1 MLRRS
6 FVVVV
11 FLSLFLPSVATAKDR
26 SYPGV
31 ILSNRSTAANEEA
44 LEESARRNR
53 LSFSTTERLRR
64 GTIYIRDRRTA
75 LRESAPG
82 RAYLCRTAE
91 VRRVIKE
98 AKGHI
103 TCSPNTELQALR
115 DPNDT
120 FYGALYQHSLMS
132 APIAWETTTG
142 TNTALAVVIDTG
154 IDYNHIDLAD
164 NIWRNPLEIAGNGID
179 DDKNGYIDDIHGIN
193 AIKNTGVPLDDNGHG
208 THVAGII
215 GAVADNTRGVVGVSW
230 KVKLVGA
237 KFLSASGTGSI
248 ADAIKAVEYTTKLKK
263 AGHNVIAANNSWSG
277 RSFSKPLLDAI
288 TAASDEG
295 ILFVAA
301 AGNNNSNNDTNPLYP
316 ANYQVP
322 NVISVAS
329 ITSTGERSSFSNFG
343 PNSVHIGAPG
353 TSIYST
359 LRNNGYGYKSG
370 TSMAC
375 PQVVGLSILT
385 HSACPTL
392 SMDRLKQIILS
403 SGAKTPALQSYV
415 ATGAMVNSA
424 RAVQQ
429 ASAACGTATP
439 TPTPTP
445 TQTATNTPDPNISPT
460 QTPTPTVTPT
470 VTNTP
475 TNTPTPSPTPGHYL
489 IPEPTRVQSLGTL
502 KLKVSTGVDYVQSG
516 RLEIVL
522 YDVVGNRYPC
532 RLKPSIMLP
541 KGNKTISITLPDNA
555 KYFATYEFRFTS
567 IRGASMASV
576 QIMNPQSTN
585 VPNSRAYLTCQSIVE
600 QLG

>member
-1 MLRRS
+1 
-6 FVVVV
+6 
-11 FLSLFLPSVATAKDR
+11 
-26 SYPGV
+26 
-31 ILSNRSTAANEEA
+31 
-44 LEESARRNR
+44 
-53 LSFSTTERLRR
+53 
-64 GTIYIRDRRTA
+64 
-75 LRESAPG
+75 
-82 RAYLCRTAE
+82 

-120 FYGALYQHSLMS
+120 FYGALYQHPLMS

-142 TNTALAVVIDTG
+142 TNTAIAVVIDTG

-193 AIKNTGVPLDDNGHG
+193 AIKKTGVPLDDNGHG

-215 GAVADNTRGVVGVSW
+215 GAAGDNARGVVGVSW

-237 KFLSASGTGSI
+237 KFLSSTGVGSI

-277 RSFSKPLLDAI
+277 RTFSKPLLDAI

-301 AGNNNSNNDTNPLYP
+301 AGNDNSNNDANPLYP

-343 PNSVHIGAPG
+343 PKTVHIAAPG
-353 TSIYST
+353 SSIYST
-359 LRNNGYGYKSG
+359 VRNNGYSYKSG

-375 PQVVGLSILT
+375 PQVVGLSVLT
-385 HSACPTL
+385 YSACTTL
-392 SMDRLKQIILS
+392 SMDRLKQVILA
-403 SGAKTPALQSYV
+403 SGAKTPALQYYV
-415 ATGAMVNSA
+415 ATGAMANAA

-439 TPTPTP
+439 TPT
-445 TQTATNTPDPNISPT
+445 QTATSTPTNTPDPNLTPT
-460 QTPTPTVTPT
+460 RTPTPTVTPT

-475 TNTPTPSPTPGHYL
+475 TRTPTPTPTPGHYI
-489 IPEPTRVQSLGTL
+489 IPEPTQVQSLGTL
-502 KLKVSTGVDYVQSG
+502 KLKVSTGVDYVQAG

-522 YDVVGNRYPC
+522 FDTTGTRYPC
-532 RLKPSIMLP
+532 DLKPSIMLP
-541 KGNKTISITLPDNA
+541 KGNRTIQIKLPDNA
-555 KYFATYEFRFTS
+555 KYFSTYQFRFS
-567 IRGASMASV
+567 SSRGASMTSV
-576 QIMNPQSTN
+576 QMMNPQWTN
-585 VPNSRAYLTCQSIVE
+585 VPYSRAYLTCQSIIG

>member
-1 MLRRS
+1 MLRRC
-6 FVVVV
+6 FV
-11 FLSLFLPSVATAKDR
+11 LFLIVFFSFANAANAKDR
-26 SYPGV
+26 NYPGV
-31 ILSNRSTAANEEA
+31 ILSNRSTATNEEA
-44 LEESARRNR
+44 LEESARKNR
-53 LSFSTTERLRR
+53 LSFVTTERLRR
-64 GTIYIRDRRTA
+64 GAIYLRDARN
-75 LRESAPG
+75 APSEYASG
-82 RAYLCRTAE
+82 RAYLCRTAK

-103 TCSPNTELQALR
+103 NCAPNAELKGLQ
-115 DPNDT
+115 DPNDQ
-120 FYGALYQHSLMS
+120 FYSTLYQHTLMS
-132 APIAWETTTG
+132 SPIAWNTTTG
-142 TNTALAVVIDTG
+142 TNTALAVIIDTG

-215 GAVADNTRGVVGVSW
+215 GAVGNNARGVVGVSW
-230 KVKLVGA
+230 RVKLVGA
-237 KFLSASGTGSI
+237 KFLSSFGSGSI

-277 RSFSKPLLDAI
+277 RSFSKALMDAI
-288 TAASDEG
+288 TAASEQG

-301 AGNNNSNNDTNPLYP
+301 AGNDHSNNDTNPLYP

-329 ITSTGERSSFSNFG
+329 ITSTGERSHFSNYG
-343 PNSVHIGAPG
+343 PKTVHIGAPG

-385 HSACPTL
+385 HSACPNL
-392 SMDRLKQIILS
+392 SMDRMKQIILA
-403 SGAKTPALQSYV
+403 SGAKTPALQGYV
-415 ATGAMVNSA
+415 ATGAMVNAA

-445 TQTATNTPDPNISPT
+445 TQTVTNTPDPNISPT

-475 TNTPTPSPTPGHYL
+475 TYTPTPSPTPGHYL
-489 IPEPTRVQSLGTL
+489 IPEPTQVQSLGTL
-502 KLKVSTGVDYVQSG
+502 KLKVSSGVDYVQSG

-532 RLKPSIMLP
+532 SLKPSIMLP
-541 KGNKTISITLPDNA
+541 KGNKTISIKLPDNA

-576 QIMNPQSTN
+576 QMMNPQSTN
-585 VPNSRAYLTCQSIVE
+585 VPNSRAYLTCQSMTG